1 MSRKNPEEY
10 QIEDFVTDE
19 SFINYHFRLNEDD
32 AIFWEKWLMAHPHN
46 QELVKKAKEMLGN
59 LSLTLSDDEYNDE
72 LKKITRAIHH
82 EASQPIKK
90 TPSVARLLRWK
101 NISPTWRNKKT
112 RYLKILLPSLL
123 VLLLGAYIF
132 RTYII
137 SGPEQLIEKYN
148 DSSKPIVMTLS
159 DGTDVTLAPQSI
171 FRYPSHFGNK
181 DRKVYL
187 DGEAQFHVNRDEA
200 HPFKVYSGDVV
211 ATVLGTVFNVKK
223 QRGDT
228 EVLVELI
235 KGKLQVEAVSLSGE
249 STQTVTLNP
258 DERVLYKHNSHKLFK
273 EKWQSQNESPVPVNH
288 LVFRQ
293 NNFEEISKQLKSVFG
308 VTVINQS
315 NKNSWR
321 FTGEFK
327 NSSAIAVVESI
338 CIVEHLQYEVKGD
351 SIFIK

>member
-1 MSRKNPEEY
+1 MSRKIPEEY

-32 AIFWEKWLMAHPHN
+32 VIFWQKWLIAHPHN

-59 LSLTLSDDEYNDE
+59 LSITLSDDEYKDE
-72 LKKITRAIHH
+72 LTKITRAIDH
-82 EASQPIKK
+82 ETSQSITK
-90 TPSVARLLRWK
+90 TPSFVRLLHWK
-101 NISPTWRNKKT
+101 NITYAWRNKKK
-112 RYLKILLPSLL
+112 RNVKILLSSML
-123 VLLLGAYIF
+123 VLLLGTYIF
-132 RTYII
+132 RAYII
-137 SGPEQLIEKYN
+137 ARPEQLIEKYN
-148 DSSKPIVMTLS
+148 DSSRPIVLTLS
-159 DGTDVTLAPQSI
+159 DGTDVTLAPQSS
-171 FRYPSHFGNK
+171 FRYPSDFGNK

-235 KGKLQVEAVSLSGE
+235 KGKLKVEAVSQSGE
-249 STQTVTLNP
+249 PTQTIILNP
-258 DERVLYKHNSHKLFK
+258 DERVVYRRDGHKLYK
-273 EKWQSQNESPVPVNH
+273 EKWQSQNEASVSVNH

-293 NNFEEISKQLKSVFG
+293 NNFEEISRQLKTVFG
-308 VTVINQS
+308 ITIINQS
-315 NKNSWR
+315 NKKNWR

-351 SIFIK
+351 SVFIK